1 MSQSY
6 ENFDPTESTL
16 KQKVLLFH
24 FLERSLSDNKVRK
37 GKRLSKQRCLK
48 IEVQQI
54 QALRTFKVLKEQS
67 IKEWSD
73 ESSNQLDVIN
83 QSFIYDTSVE
93 ISD

>member
-1 MSQSY
+1 M
-6 ENFDPTESTL
+6 
-16 KQKVLLFH
+16 
-24 FLERSLSDNKVRK
+24 
-37 GKRLSKQRCLK
+37 
-48 IEVQQI
+48 